1 MKVSYE
7 MRLKDSGIEPCQ
19 DYPQVL
25 NRAADNVSKNYELHA
40 FVVDSGNKLQ
50 SRFLDPAYRLMVDI
64 LYRLQKKW
72 GIRIIDLWNDI
83 DLEKMNDSTY
93 ELYMF
98 DPIHPTR
105 AGYLLWWTPFIREAL
120 IRTL

>member
-50 SRFLDPAYRLMVDI
+50 SRFLDPAYRLTV
-64 LYRLQKKW
+64 
-72 GIRIIDLWNDI
+72 GIFNF
-83 DLEKMNDSTY
+83 KQTSA
-93 ELYMF
+93 
-98 DPIHPTR
+98 TR
-105 AGYLLWWTPFIREAL
+105 GTTLISLLNHQLKAASVRWFQAT
-120 IRTL
+120 